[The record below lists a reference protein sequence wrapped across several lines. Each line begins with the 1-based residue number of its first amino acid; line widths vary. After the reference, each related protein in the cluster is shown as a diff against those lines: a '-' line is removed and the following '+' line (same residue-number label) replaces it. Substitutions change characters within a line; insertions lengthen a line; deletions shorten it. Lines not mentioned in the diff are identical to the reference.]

1 MSYPSS
7 SPFSVADSEVY
18 ELSRTKMGGGGVGI
32 PLVFCPFNGGAYA
45 PSVAAVLLEVCDI
58 RDGGDCSTYRP
69 CISVVPPCPPKKY
82 PDSFSGS

>member
-7 SPFSVADSEVY
+7 SPFSVAVSEVY

-32 PLVFCPFNGGAYA
+32 SLVSFPFGGGAYT

-58 RDGGDCSTYRP
+58 RH
-69 CISVVPPCPPKKY
+69 
-82 PDSFSGS
+82 